1 MDRLVITGGN
11 RLYGR
16 VKVSPAKNAVLPV
29 IAATLLAKT
38 PCFLEEVPA
47 LADVETICSV
57 IEYLGAR
64 VKKEGQGLKIH
75 VPEIG
80 QTEAPYDFVRRMRA
94 SFLVMGPL
102 LARSGRARIALPGGC
117 AIGSRP
123 IDLHLKGFCLLG
135 AEIIQ
140 GHGYI
145 EARAK
150 KLSGSRIYLDFPS
163 VGATEN
169 LIMAA
174 SMARG
179 RTVIENAAEEP
190 EVVDLAN
197 FLNAMGARV
206 KGAGTKVV
214 RIDGVDELRGAIYN
228 VIPDRIEAGTFMI
241 AAAIS
246 GGDITVENVICD
258 HITPVLAKL
267 QEAGVYVERGETTAR
282 VAAPDII
289 RPADIKTMPYPG
301 FPTDMQPQFMT
312 LMSVSKGG
320 ASIITE
326 TVFENRFMHVNELK
340 RMGAKVKVIGRT
352 AIVQGVKHLTGA
364 RVKAPDLR
372 AGAALVL
379 AGLAARGETEV
390 SNIYHIDRG
399 YESFVDKIKSLGA
412 GINRIED
419 A

>member
-1 MDRLVITGGN
+1 MDRLVITGGKSL
-11 RLYGR
+11 RGR

-57 IEYLGAR
+57 IEYLGAG
-64 VKKEGQGLKIH
+64 VDKEGHGLKIY
-75 VPEIG
+75 VPEIS

-102 LARSGRARIALPGGC
+102 LARTGRARIALPGGC

-145 EARAK
+145 EAKAK
-150 KLSGSRIYLDFPS
+150 KLTGSRIYLDFPS

-179 RTVIENAAEEP
+179 KTVIENAAEEP

-206 KGAGTKVV
+206 KGAGTKVI
-214 RIDGVDELRGAIYN
+214 RIDGVGELYGAIYN

-246 GGDITVENVICD
+246 GGDITVDNVICD

-267 QEAGVYVERGETTAR
+267 QEAGVHVERGETTAR
-282 VAAPDII
+282 VVAPEII
-289 RPADIKTMPYPG
+289 KPADIKTMPYPG

-364 RVKAPDLR
+364 RVKATDLR

-390 SNIYHIDRG
+390 SNLYHIDRG

-412 GINRIED
+412 GINRIRG